1 MTEYMRKIVENGKT
15 FSSNN
20 FMILLMQLKPSE
32 IKLNLVEYINYLVHI
47 LKIDRGDFD
56 SFVNGTRNMD
66 PKTPKP
72 HVAERLFK

>member
-56 SFVNGTRNMD
+56 SFVNGTRNMELREALED
-66 PKTPKP
+66 
-72 HVAERLFK
+72 VAERLFK